1 MNRSYSKIRHIQKSN
16 FILENRRLEEK
27 SKHFLMESTMRN
39 VKPLISENEI
49 DEDVFNADPY
59 ELEAVDDGAVKI
71 TNKED
76 NTSLIYK
83 IEVGTLGIWK
93 SVDVVDFPN
102 GDSIELKTLGFSR
115 VESLGRFSTSEM
127 SDALKMDWDNDVIEF
142 DELEEETGFKFKFI
156 KVQGS
161 EEDSDENEEEEEEDN

>member
-1 MNRSYSKIRHIQKSN
+1 MKIIITEQQSKQLKR
-16 FILENRRLEEK
+16 ILRRVIK
-27 SKHFLMESTMRN
+27 
-39 VKPLISENEI
+39 ENEI

-59 ELEAVDDGAVKI
+59 ELESVDGSVKI

-83 IEVGTLGIWK
+83 IEVGTFGIWK

-115 VESLGRFSTSEM
+115 VESLGRFPKSEI
-127 SDALKMDWDNDVIEF
+127 SDALKMDGGKDVIEF
-142 DELEEETGFKFKFI
+142 DDLEEENGFKFKFI

-161 EEDSDENEEEEEEDN
+161 EEDSDENEDN

>member
-1 MNRSYSKIRHIQKSN
+1 MQKSN
-16 FILENRRLEEK
+16 FMLENRILEEK

-39 VKPLISENEI
+39 VKPLISKNEI

-59 ELEAVDDGAVKI
+59 ELESVDGAVKI

-115 VESLGRFSTSEM
+115 VESLGRFSKSEI
-127 SDALKMDWDNDVIEF
+127 SDALKMDWGKDVIEF
-142 DELEEETGFKFKFI
+142 DDLEEENGFKFKFI

-161 EEDSDENEEEEEEDN
+161 EEDSDENEDEEDEN

>member
-1 MNRSYSKIRHIQKSN
+1 MFYEVFINMKIIITEQQSKQLKR
-16 FILENRRLEEK
+16 ILRRVIK
-27 SKHFLMESTMRN
+27 
-39 VKPLISENEI
+39 ENEI

-59 ELEAVDDGAVKI
+59 ELESVDGSVKI

-115 VESLGRFSTSEM
+115 VESLGRFPKSEI
-127 SDALKMDWDNDVIEF
+127 SDALKMDWGKDVIEF
-142 DELEEETGFKFKFI
+142 DDLEEENGFKFKFI

-161 EEDSDENEEEEEEDN
+161 EEDSDENEDI

>member
-1 MNRSYSKIRHIQKSN
+1 
-16 FILENRRLEEK
+16 
-27 SKHFLMESTMRN
+27 MRN
-39 VKPLISENEI
+39 VKPLISKNEI

-59 ELEAVDDGAVKI
+59 ELESVDGAVKI

-83 IEVGTLGIWK
+83 IKVGTLGIWK

-115 VESLGRFSTSEM
+115 VESLGRFPTSEI
-127 SDALKMDWDNDVIEF
+127 SDALKMNWGKDVIEF
-142 DELEEETGFKFKFI
+142 DDLEEENGFKFKFI

-161 EEDSDENEEEEEEDN
+161 EEDSDENEEDN

>member
-1 MNRSYSKIRHIQKSN
+1 MNRSYSKIRHMQKSN
-16 FILENRRLEEK
+16 FMLENRILEEK

-39 VKPLISENEI
+39 VKPLISKNEI

-59 ELEAVDDGAVKI
+59 ELESVDGAVKI

-115 VESLGRFSTSEM
+115 VESLGRFSTSEI
-127 SDALKMDWDNDVIEF
+127 SDALKMDWGKDVIEF
-142 DELEEETGFKFKFI
+142 DDLEEENGFKFKFI

-161 EEDSDENEEEEEEDN
+161 EEDSDENEDEEDEN

>member
-1 MNRSYSKIRHIQKSN
+1 M
-16 FILENRRLEEK
+16 LENRILEEK

-39 VKPLISENEI
+39 VKPLISKNEI

-59 ELEAVDDGAVKI
+59 ELESVDGAVKI

-115 VESLGRFSTSEM
+115 VESLGRFSTSEI
-127 SDALKMDWDNDVIEF
+127 SDALKMDWGKDVIEF
-142 DELEEETGFKFKFI
+142 DDLEEENGFKFKFI

-161 EEDSDENEEEEEEDN
+161 EEDSDENEDEEDEN

>member
-1 MNRSYSKIRHIQKSN
+1 
-16 FILENRRLEEK
+16 
-27 SKHFLMESTMRN
+27 MESTMGN

-49 DEDVFNADPY
+49 DEDTFNADPY
-59 ELEAVDDGAVKI
+59 ELEAVDGAVKI

-83 IEVGTLGIWK
+83 IEVGIFGLWK

-115 VESLGRFSTSEM
+115 VESLGGFSTSEI
-127 SDALKMDWDNDVIEF
+127 SNALKMDWGKDVIEF

-161 EEDSDENEEEEEEDN
+161 EEDSDENEEEEEEEKEDN

>member
-1 MNRSYSKIRHIQKSN
+1 MKIIITEQQSKRLKR
-16 FILENRRLEEK
+16 ILRRVIK
-27 SKHFLMESTMRN
+27 
-39 VKPLISENEI
+39 ENEI

-59 ELEAVDDGAVKI
+59 ELESVDGAVKI

-115 VESLGRFSTSEM
+115 VESLGRFSTSEI
-127 SDALKMDWDNDVIEF
+127 SDALKMDWGKDVIEF
-142 DELEEETGFKFKFI
+142 DDLEEENGFKFKFI

-161 EEDSDENEEEEEEDN
+161 EEDSDDNEEDN

>member
-1 MNRSYSKIRHIQKSN
+1 MKIIITEQQSKQLKR
-16 FILENRRLEEK
+16 ILRRVIK
-27 SKHFLMESTMRN
+27 
-39 VKPLISENEI
+39 ENEI

-59 ELEAVDDGAVKI
+59 ELESVDGSVKI

-115 VESLGRFSTSEM
+115 VESLGRFSTSEI
-127 SDALKMDWDNDVIEF
+127 SDALKMDWGKDVIEF
-142 DELEEETGFKFKFI
+142 DDLEEENGFKFKFI

-161 EEDSDENEEEEEEDN
+161 EEDSDENEDN

>member
-1 MNRSYSKIRHIQKSN
+1 MKIIITEHQSKRLKR
-16 FILENRRLEEK
+16 ILRRVIK
-27 SKHFLMESTMRN
+27 
-39 VKPLISENEI
+39 ENEI

-59 ELEAVDDGAVKI
+59 ELESVDGAVKI

-115 VESLGRFSTSEM
+115 VESLGRFSTSEI
-127 SDALKMDWDNDVIEF
+127 SDALKMDWGKDVIEF
-142 DELEEETGFKFKFI
+142 DDLEEENGFKFKFI

-161 EEDSDENEEEEEEDN
+161 EEDSDENEEDN

>member
-1 MNRSYSKIRHIQKSN
+1 MNRSYSKIRHIQESN
-16 FILENRRLEEK
+16 QRLERRL
-27 SKHFLMESTMRN
+27 
-39 VKPLISENEI
+39 VSERVIREQAVSYEI

-59 ELEAVDDGAVKI
+59 ELESVNGAVKI

-83 IEVGTLGIWK
+83 IEVGTFGIWK

-115 VESLGRFSTSEM
+115 VESLGRFPKSEI
-127 SDALKMDWDNDVIEF
+127 SDALKMDWGKDVIEF
-142 DELEEETGFKFKFI
+142 DDLEEENGFKFKFI

-161 EEDSDENEEEEEEDN
+161 EDDSDENEDN

>member
-1 MNRSYSKIRHIQKSN
+1 M
-16 FILENRRLEEK
+16 LENRRLEEK
-27 SKHFLMESTMRN
+27 SF
-39 VKPLISENEI
+39 IYENEI

-59 ELEAVDDGAVKI
+59 ELEAVDGGAVKI

-76 NTSLIYK
+76 DTSLIYE
-83 IEVGTLGIWK
+83 IEVGIFGIWK

-115 VESLGRFSTSEM
+115 VESLGRFSTSEI
-127 SDALKMDWDNDVIEF
+127 SDALKMDWGKDIIEF

-161 EEDSDENEEEEEEDN
+161 EEDSDENEDEN

>member
-1 MNRSYSKIRHIQKSN
+1 MGFLFYVIFINMKIIITEQQSKQLKR
-16 FILENRRLEEK
+16 ILRRVIK
-27 SKHFLMESTMRN
+27 
-39 VKPLISENEI
+39 ENEI

-59 ELEAVDDGAVKI
+59 ELESVDGSVKI

-115 VESLGRFSTSEM
+115 VESLGRFPKSEI
-127 SDALKMDWDNDVIEF
+127 SDALKMAWGKDVIEF
-142 DELEEETGFKFKFI
+142 DDLEEENGFKFKFI

-161 EEDSDENEEEEEEDN
+161 EEDSDENEDI

>member
-1 MNRSYSKIRHIQKSN
+1 MKIIITEHQSKRLKR
-16 FILENRRLEEK
+16 ILRRVIK
-27 SKHFLMESTMRN
+27 
-39 VKPLISENEI
+39 ENEI

-59 ELEAVDDGAVKI
+59 ELESVDGAVKI

-115 VESLGRFSTSEM
+115 VESLGRFSTSEI
-127 SDALKMDWDNDVIEF
+127 SDALKMDWGKDVIEF
-142 DELEEETGFKFKFI
+142 DDLEEENGFKFKFI

-161 EEDSDENEEEEEEDN
+161 EEDSDDNEEDN

>member
-1 MNRSYSKIRHIQKSN
+1 MQKSN
-16 FILENRRLEEK
+16 FMLENRILEEK

-39 VKPLISENEI
+39 VKPLISKNEI

-59 ELEAVDDGAVKI
+59 ELESVDGAVKI

-115 VESLGRFSTSEM
+115 VESLGRFSTSEI
-127 SDALKMDWDNDVIEF
+127 SDALKMDWGKDVIEF
-142 DELEEETGFKFKFI
+142 DDLEEENGFKFKFI

-161 EEDSDENEEEEEEDN
+161 EEDSDENEEDN

>member
-1 MNRSYSKIRHIQKSN
+1 MQKSN
-16 FILENRRLEEK
+16 FMLENRILEEK

-39 VKPLISENEI
+39 VKPLISKNEI

-59 ELEAVDDGAVKI
+59 ELESVDGAVKI

-115 VESLGRFSTSEM
+115 VESLGRFSTSEI
-127 SDALKMDWDNDVIEF
+127 SDALKMDWGKDVIEF
-142 DELEEETGFKFKFI
+142 DDLEEENGFKFKFI

-161 EEDSDENEEEEEEDN
+161 EEDSDENEDEEDEN

>member
-1 MNRSYSKIRHIQKSN
+1 MKIIITEQQSKRLKR
-16 FILENRRLEEK
+16 ILRRVIK
-27 SKHFLMESTMRN
+27 
-39 VKPLISENEI
+39 ENEI

-59 ELEAVDDGAVKI
+59 ELESVDGAVKI

-115 VESLGRFSTSEM
+115 VESLGRFSTSEI
-127 SDALKMDWDNDVIEF
+127 SDALKMDWGKDVIEF
-142 DELEEETGFKFKFI
+142 DDLEEENGFKFKFI

-161 EEDSDENEEEEEEDN
+161 EEDSDENEEDN

>member
-1 MNRSYSKIRHIQKSN
+1 MKIIITEQQSKQLKR
-16 FILENRRLEEK
+16 ILRRVIK
-27 SKHFLMESTMRN
+27 
-39 VKPLISENEI
+39 ENEI

-59 ELEAVDDGAVKI
+59 ELESVDGAVKI

-83 IEVGTLGIWK
+83 IEVGTFGIWK

-115 VESLGRFSTSEM
+115 VESLGRFSTSEI
-127 SDALKMDWDNDVIEF
+127 SDALKMDWGKDVIEF
-142 DELEEETGFKFKFI
+142 DDLEEENGFKFKFI

-161 EEDSDENEEEEEEDN
+161 EEDSDENEDI

>member
-1 MNRSYSKIRHIQKSN
+1 MFYEVFINMKIIITEQQSKQLKR
-16 FILENRRLEEK
+16 ILRRVIK
-27 SKHFLMESTMRN
+27 
-39 VKPLISENEI
+39 ENEI

-59 ELEAVDDGAVKI
+59 ELESVDGAVKI

-83 IEVGTLGIWK
+83 IEVGTFGIWK

-115 VESLGRFSTSEM
+115 VESLGRFSTSEI
-127 SDALKMDWDNDVIEF
+127 SDALKMDWGKDVIEF
-142 DELEEETGFKFKFI
+142 DDLEEENGFKFKFI

-161 EEDSDENEEEEEEDN
+161 EEDSDENEDI